1 MKDIQNM
8 PFGIEEEV
16 DLLEYLY
23 AILRYKYRILV
34 IAMLGA
40 VLIFG
45 YSKFLDDIYASS
57 ALVAVNIRDKPGGVA
72 PKDYR
77 ASDALGLIEHE
88 FIIEGAHSNERDRLM
103 ARMRSLKFSQT
114 FIEENDLLPYIFEKQ
129 WDKKNKKWL
138 EGFKPDIREANK
150 IFNETIRGLET
161 DDDTGLL
168 NIRFKT
174 RDPKLSAELANK
186 FVERFNQFIRENEA
200 TELKA
205 RRDYL
210 DARLTEVENIE
221 LHRSIYRL
229 METQLAAESLIYA
242 RTEYPLEVIQPA
254 FPPLFKTYPQR
265 KKWAALTFV
274 GLLLLGAMVSIG
286 MVLLKNLRNGLKEY
300 QEKQVAEVSE
310 KDKQKKDQK
319 TEKELVEPSKPSDQ
333 YQGDDWVD

>member
-1 MKDIQNM
+1 MKDIQNK

-45 YSKFLDDIYASS
+45 YSKFLDDIYAST

-103 ARMRSLKFSQT
+103 ARMRSLKFSQA

-138 EGFKPDIREANK
+138 EGFQPDIREANK
-150 IFNETIRGLET
+150 IFNESMRGLEP
-161 DDDTGLL
+161 DDETGLL
-168 NIRFKT
+168 RVRFKT
-174 RDPKLSAELANK
+174 RDPKLSSELANK
-186 FVERFNQFIRENEA
+186 FVVRFNRFIRENEA
-200 TELKA
+200 AELKA

-210 DARLTEVENIE
+210 DARLQEVENIE

-274 GLLLLGAMVSIG
+274 GLLLLGVMVSIG

-300 QEKQVAEVSE
+300 RDTHAIDEHDTKNLKTDNEDKKELSISE
-310 KDKQKKDQK
+310 KPV
-319 TEKELVEPSKPSDQ
+319 EK